1 MSEKKKK
8 KNKNKNILLWGGLGL
23 GALLLLSSST
33 TKDKG
38 GDDNKGGDD
47 EAPAPQ
53 APPAETIP
61 SGMSEAVYNSLLDK
75 RYPDFYFGDGNKY
88 DDFYDYT
95 SAEARS
101 DLSMVGVP
109 YLQST
114 IRARLINAEG
124 VGFSDGRLIRKNN
137 TFVGYG
143 LGASLIIEIY
153 NPYTD
158 YATLQDFRI
167 KDMNLNHVG
176 LTPIMAYPPSNNYPD
191 FKGKMDGVFS
201 QYYKHE
207 WDILNNPDLRAKAY
221 DVYSNFRKNYVWRY
235 FDAKTFNA
243 YPSFSKLY
251 FKTSLGGADNVIKIA
266 PRSSVFI
273 AMSIGAHREV
283 LCDNGEYEM
292 AFVFMPNTAL
302 TDAKFKEAKTA
313 SPGVMDA
320 YFEMKLGW
328 SINGVAP
335 HERTLKAYPFGFAQ
349 YGQDRSVCVTE
360 MDSKFFSY

>member
-1 MSEKKKK
+1 MSEKK

-23 GALLLLSSST
+23 GALMLLSSST

-38 GDDNKGGDD
+38 GDNKGGED

-53 APPAETIP
+53 TPPAETIP
-61 SGMSEAVYNSLLDK
+61 SGMSEAVYNSLLDN

-95 SAEARS
+95 SAESRAE
-101 DLSMVGVP
+101 LKAEGKP

-124 VGFSDGRLIRKNN
+124 VGFSDGKLIRKNN

-158 YATLQDFRI
+158 YAILQDFRI

-201 QYYKHE
+201 KYYKHE
-207 WDILNNPDLRAKAY
+207 WDILNNPDLRAQAY
-221 DVYSNFRKNYVWRY
+221 DVFSNFEYNYTWRY
-235 FDAKTFNA
+235 YDANTFNQ
-243 YPSFSKLY
+243 YPTFSKILG
-251 FKTSLGGADNVIKIA
+251 KTSLGGKFNTIKIPA
-266 PRSSVFI
+266 QSSVFVV
-273 AMSIGAHREV
+273 MSLGAHSKV
-283 LCDNGEYEM
+283 VCDNGEYEM
-292 AFVFMPNTAL
+292 VFVFMPNTAL

-360 MDSKFFSY
+360 MDANFFSY